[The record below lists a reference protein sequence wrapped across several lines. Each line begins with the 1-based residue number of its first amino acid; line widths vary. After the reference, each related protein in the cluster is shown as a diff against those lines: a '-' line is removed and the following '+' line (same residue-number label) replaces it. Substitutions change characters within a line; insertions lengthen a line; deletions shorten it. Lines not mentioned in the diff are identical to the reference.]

1 MTRLVARVERDI
13 LIVQLESAD
22 GLPRLGRGVLAE
34 VEREMTRLCAQTE
47 LRGCLIVGGEKAFAV
62 GADIEEIAGL
72 KGAEAREFSR
82 RGQSVMDAIAN
93 SRKPVI
99 AVIRGFCLGGGLDL
113 ALACHIR
120 MATADAAFGH
130 PGGAIGIF
138 TGWGGTQRLSR
149 LIGRARANE
158 MLVTGRRISA
168 GEAREWGLVDEL
180 IGEREILAAAIERL
194 RGIGGAII

>member
-13 LIVQLESAD
+13 LILQMESPD
-22 GLPRLGRGVLAE
+22 GLPRLGRSVMAE
-34 VEREMTRLCAQTE
+34 IDRLMTRLGAETE
-47 LRGCLIVGGEKAFAV
+47 LRGCLIAGGEKAFAV
-62 GADIEEIAGL
+62 GAAIEEVAGL
-72 KGAEAREFSR
+72 KGAEALEFSR
-82 RGQSVMDAIAN
+82 RGQSLMDAIAN

-99 AVIRGFCLGGGLDL
+99 AAIRGFCLGGGLDL
-113 ALACHIR
+113 ALACHKR

-168 GEAREWGLVDEL
+168 REAREWGLVDEL
-180 IGEREILAAAIERL
+180 IGEREILAAAMERL
-194 RGIGGAII
+194 RGIGGAIV

>member
-1 MTRLVARVERDI
+1 MTRLFARVERDI

-22 GLPRLGRGVLAE
+22 GLPRLGRGVLEE
-34 VEREMTRLCAQTE
+34 VEREMTRLSAGTE

-62 GADIEEIAGL
+62 GADIEDIARLRGV
-72 KGAEAREFSR
+72 EAQEFSR
-82 RGQSVMDAIAN
+82 HGQSVMDAIAN

-99 AVIRGFCLGGGLDL
+99 AAIRGFCLGGGLDL
-113 ALACHIR
+113 ALACHVR

-130 PGGAIGIF
+130 PGGAIGIL

-180 IGEREILAAAIERL
+180 IGEREILAAAMERL
-194 RGIGGAII
+194 RRIGGAIV

>member
-13 LIVQLESAD
+13 LILQMESPD
-22 GLPRLGRGVLAE
+22 GLPRLGRSVMAE
-34 VEREMTRLCAQTE
+34 IDREMTRLGAETE
-47 LRGCLIVGGEKAFAV
+47 LRGCLIAGGEKAFAV
-62 GADIEEIAGL
+62 GAAIEEIARLRGV
-72 KGAEAREFSR
+72 EAQEFSR
-82 RGQSVMDAIAN
+82 RGQSLMDAVAN

-99 AVIRGFCLGGGLDL
+99 AAIRGFCLAGGLDL
-113 ALACHIR
+113 ALACHKR

-130 PGGAIGIF
+130 PGGTIGIF

-168 GEAREWGLVDEL
+168 REAREWGLVDEL
-180 IGEREILAAAIERL
+180 IGEREILAAAMERL
-194 RGIGGAII
+194 RGIGGAIV